1 MFIKLSGHSRSQWSR
16 SLDFGSAREDFAYTE
31 TACCFFRMVLINLC
45 ILANIMTNFKWPDLQ
60 HICFLV
66 DVPIWRKCKSNEK
79 VSSLRVNPGIV
90 ESSCKAVLTHSTD
103 GHSDIH
109 SFSFRQKLSL
119 FFFSQ
124 ETFTLF
130 LFARITSIFKWFLF
144 LYLRTKYGTH
154 LTLTLFLWVA
164 ETWTLKPDGARTKI

>member
-60 HICFLV
+60 HICFLA

-79 VSSLRVNPGIV
+79 VQSLRLNLGIV

-109 SFSFRQKLSL
+109 SFSFRKKHSL

-124 ETFTLF
+124 ESLRSSNDFCSYTCGQNTVHTWHWLF
-130 LFARITSIFKWFLF
+130 FCELQKHGLWSQMEHELKFKL
-144 LYLRTKYGTH
+144 
-154 LTLTLFLWVA
+154 
-164 ETWTLKPDGARTKI
+164 

>member
-1 MFIKLSGHSRSQWSR
+1 VFIKLSGHSRSQWSR

-60 HICFLV
+60 HICFLA

-79 VSSLRVNPGIV
+79 VPSLRLNLGIV
-90 ESSCKAVLTHSTD
+90 ESSCKAVSTHSTD

-109 SFSFRQKLSL
+109 SFSFRKKHSL
-119 FFFSQ
+119 FFFYQ
-124 ETFTLF
+124 ESL
-130 LFARITSIFKWFLF
+130 RSSNDFLF
-144 LYLRTKYGTH
+144 LYLRTKYGTQ
-154 LTLTLFLWVA
+154 LTRTLFLFLSCRKHGLWSQM
-164 ETWTLKPDGARTKI
+164 EHELKFTE